1 MQIDEQI
8 TPFEIYES
16 GDYLYIIINGY
27 FKTKVGDTIKFTR
40 NVYSETNDTNIG
52 VALSKRSVLEVNEI
66 KKGNIV
72 KQTILRLNTIEKTRL
87 DIRTY
92 NSVDSNKR
100 IIFNT
105 VPNIFAQDIVFAKQ
119 HGISTTLQHYDYN
132 TGTYVDTV
140 TDLRMVETDT
150 IDGKNNYEYIVSGC
164 QTPENFLFNMWN
176 VVDYHDCNIGDSENP
191 NYETMP
197 YYFPS
202 KGDANIIWG
211 DFDVDLTKEL
221 MFYKHN
227 AFFYKDE
234 NETKST
240 YGDITGYKCHLWE
253 DVVSVDGKQRNVKEN
268 GVDKYNVIKIVKESE
283 FWQIPVG
290 LAQSADYAHL
300 NQETNVIEHFAD
312 KIIDE
317 VIESAP
323 VIDMEKVKYAPYYLN
338 NNKYSPLTSV
348 TYNLHF
354 RCRDVNSDGW
364 QYIENSSSLW
374 NSGVTPSNLA
384 DNNWSDMLYYLG
396 FTDGDVQNQ
405 KMKLKKSFLRLS
417 FYDSKDILT
426 QKLLYYST
434 IFMDGG
440 ELFGK
445 YLKAK
450 NELLKAKKVT
460 NNVVLNSCET
470 DYRLDCNFTVRDEYF
485 TEKSSEGF
493 NFYYF
498 PDAIENGER
507 TIYMKVEFN
516 HAKYGRTIPMIVWPQ
531 GVNSLTLEQAKD
543 GLYIPIKIK
552 LLDENQTSD
561 GEKHFVYE
569 FEQNNFVKIND
580 NTITLNLAEP
590 KLG

>member
-1 MQIDEQI
+1 
-8 TPFEIYES
+8 
-16 GDYLYIIINGY
+16 
-27 FKTKVGDTIKFTR
+27 
-40 NVYSETNDTNIG
+40 
-52 VALSKRSVLEVNEI
+52 
-66 KKGNIV
+66 
-72 KQTILRLNTIEKTRL
+72 
-87 DIRTY
+87 
-92 NSVDSNKR
+92 
-100 IIFNT
+100 
-105 VPNIFAQDIVFAKQ
+105 
-119 HGISTTLQHYDYN
+119 
-132 TGTYVDTV
+132 
-140 TDLRMVETDT
+140 
-150 IDGKNNYEYIVSGC
+150 
-164 QTPENFLFNMWN
+164 
-176 VVDYHDCNIGDSENP
+176 
-191 NYETMP
+191 
-197 YYFPS
+197 
-202 KGDANIIWG
+202 
-211 DFDVDLTKEL
+211 
-221 MFYKHN
+221 
-227 AFFYKDE
+227 
-234 NETKST
+234 
-240 YGDITGYKCHLWE
+240 
-253 DVVSVDGKQRNVKEN
+253 
-268 GVDKYNVIKIVKESE
+268 
-283 FWQIPVG
+283 
-290 LAQSADYAHL
+290 
-300 NQETNVIEHFAD
+300 
-312 KIIDE
+312 
-317 VIESAP
+317 
-323 VIDMEKVKYAPYYLN
+323 MEKVKYAPYYLN